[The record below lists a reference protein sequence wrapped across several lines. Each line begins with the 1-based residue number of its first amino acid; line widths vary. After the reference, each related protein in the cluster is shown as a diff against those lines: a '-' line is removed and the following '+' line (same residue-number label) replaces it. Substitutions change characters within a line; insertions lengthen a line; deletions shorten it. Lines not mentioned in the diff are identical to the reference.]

1 MTTAAAATVSDFYY
15 GAVTPV
21 AAYLMACLGAALGL
35 RCTTRSLRRP
45 QHRARWLA
53 LGAVSIGCGIWTM
66 HFIAMIGFSVE
77 GALVNYDATKT
88 LLSLVVAIAVVAVG
102 VFLVGYR
109 GGSPLNLGVAGAVT
123 GLGVAAMHYLGMAA
137 IHTNGT
143 LHYDTGTVALS
154 IVIAIAAATA
164 ALWAAVSIH
173 ALWASLG
180 ASLVMGVAVTGMHYT
195 GMAAVSV
202 HLTNAAGASQSSADL
217 VAFLLVMLAGPLLV
231 LLVAA
236 VIVMF
241 DPDMMLGETEATAL
255 EPEPAP
261 LFGGDSV
268 FPAREPSQ
276 TRTSW

>member
-1 MTTAAAATVSDFYY
+1 MSAVVSDYYY

-21 AAYLMACLGAALGL
+21 AAYLMACVGAALGL
-35 RCTTRSLRRP
+35 RCTTRSIRRP
-45 QHRARWLA
+45 QRRAGWLA

-77 GALVNYDATKT
+77 GALVSYDATFT
-88 LLSLVVAIAVVAVG
+88 ILSLVIAIVVVAMG

-109 GGSPLNLGVAGAVT
+109 GSSPLNLSVAGTIT

-137 IHTNGT
+137 VETNGT
-143 LHYDTGTVALS
+143 LHYRMTPVALS
-154 IVIAIAAATA
+154 IAIAVVAATA

-173 ALWASLG
+173 GLWSSLA

-202 HLTNAAGASQSSADL
+202 HISGKAPTQVSSAGL
-217 VAFLLVMLAGPLLV
+217 VSFLLLMLAGPLTV
-231 LLVAA
+231 LLIAA

-241 DPDMMLGETEATAL
+241 DPDLILDETVDAHVAG
-255 EPEPAP
+255 A
-261 LFGGDSV
+261 
-268 FPAREPSQ
+268 
-276 TRTSW
+276 RTSSRAMPTGRVPEHAGKSGITRHRR